1 MLAVQLIKLI
11 WEKDQRNPKA
21 SAERQKLLRPLHLEC
36 DLKGSGIF
44 FNENIYYQTNSGV
57 ISFSES
63 QRNFV
68 YYIYDNFPV
77 KTNDNRLDRDLLKIR
92 EDEIRKKGSFYAT
105 PEDIRITS
113 VQIVPQG
120 NIYRIMWHYEDNVH
134 APVYRPIRRGRNE
147 DFNDRSSPFFGK
159 NILNETAF
167 VLGKNECG
175 RMMYNYRVTGY
186 EEGPH
191 YELYCVFLV
200 NTDKLSQDT
209 FTKAEYK
216 YDYDRM
222 AYLF

>member
-77 KTNDNRLDRDLLKIR
+77 KTNGNRLDRDLLQIR
-92 EDEIRKKGSFYAT
+92 EDEIRKKGSFYAA

-113 VQIVPQG
+113 VQIVPQE
-120 NIYRIMWHYEDNVH
+120 NSYRIMWHYQEEVGPP
-134 APVYRPIRRGRNE
+134 AYMPIRRGRNE
-147 DFNDRSSPFFGK
+147 AFNDINSTFYGK
-159 NILNETAF
+159 NLLNETAF
-167 VLGKNECG
+167 VLGENESG
-175 RMMYNYRVTGY
+175 RMMYNYRITECERPY
-186 EEGPH
+186 
-191 YELYCVFLV
+191 YELYCVYFV

-216 YDYDRM
+216 YDYERM